1 MKLVSINRVMTLERE
16 AVRFDG
22 DSNQFVPS
30 AAQAKGK
37 KPGTALQIIQI
48 DQDLRSEVAKG
59 SAGNSGKV
67 GRTSRAQG
75 SRRGSAQTNP
85 PPFASK
91 RRGSSTIGALGRR

>member
-1 MKLVSINRVMTLERE
+1 MTLERE

-37 KPGTALQIIQI
+37 KPGTELH